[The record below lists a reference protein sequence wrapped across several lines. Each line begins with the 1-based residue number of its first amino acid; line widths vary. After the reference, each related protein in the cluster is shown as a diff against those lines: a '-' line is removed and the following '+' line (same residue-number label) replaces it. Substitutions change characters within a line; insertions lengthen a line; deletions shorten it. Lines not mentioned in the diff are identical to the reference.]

1 MKKRN
6 TPVLYMPEYTG
17 TIMKRCLSGEDT
29 IYDNNATFQYDELNN
44 CYFYYTVENLREL
57 LFSIGKALENTI
69 DEELDKKVDGYFL
82 TTDIPN
88 IDGALYIDVN
98 SLREKKNGKSR
109 R

>member
-1 MKKRN
+1 MKN
-6 TPVLYMPEYTG
+6 SSVLYMPEYTG
-17 TIMKRCLSGEDT
+17 TIMKRCLNGEDT
-29 IYDNNATFQYDELNN
+29 IYDSNATFQYDEKYDT
-44 CYFYYTVENLREL
+44 YFYYTIDNMKDFVLSIENVMDN
-57 LFSIGKALENTI
+57 IV